1 MNDATPTSEPAASAP
16 ADVHLEYLCSLD
28 ISFGTVP
35 TVSTPTGTRML
46 FSVRSGTVEGPRLRG
61 VVVPGTLDWVTV
73 GSDGLA
79 RIDVRGIVQTHD
91 GAAIQLTTTGRA
103 DLGEHTGRFL
113 AGEEVGADDAYIR
126 TCPLF
131 ETSDSRY
138 AWPNRLVT
146 VARCD
151 LSISRIRY
159 RISALA

>member
-1 MNDATPTSEPAASAP
+1 MPSPPRNRPRAPRPTSIWSTCARWTSLSERSRPCP
-16 ADVHLEYLCSLD
+16 AD
-28 ISFGTVP
+28 
-35 TVSTPTGTRML
+35 R
-46 FSVRSGTVEGPRLRG
+46 RQ
-61 VVVPGTLDWVTV
+61 
-73 GSDGLA
+73 
-79 RIDVRGIVQTHD
+79 GIVQTHD

-131 ETSDSRY
+131 ETRARY
-138 AWPNRLVT
+138 AWLNRLVT